1 MTNLADQRSI
11 TDDMRLI
18 QSSQDSLNRA
28 VALTGIDITTH
39 PGSLLVMSDLDNDEA
54 ALAHQLGELRRGGLA
69 QLLVVLTGWPARHT
83 LPARRHALERM
94 AFETGWRKHPSY
106 YLCVDYEDLH
116 EDACPQLVALE
127 RVPDTAWAAWPM
139 DKLRAE
145 RDLHMDMTREA
156 GERSDGHVIRYQLAA
171 ERIRPGDVVLDAASG
186 LGYGSHV
193 LAQLS
198 RCASVLGIDGSAY
211 AVDYGQQNF
220 AAVEPRLSFQQGYLP
235 DHLAGLADASFDV
248 IVSFETLE
256 HIENPVG
263 LLAEFS
269 RLLKPGGQI
278 IGSVPNDW
286 SDDTGKDPN
295 PHHLHVYTLDSLRQ
309 QFGAFFTRERLY
321 QQIASGCK
329 TRAAGHRWTP
339 LSRVL
344 REVPVETAMPPDSE
358 WWVMT
363 GSKPATRSARDLSDP
378 WYAALET
385 PWQNASGAAGP
396 IANGVVL
403 AMHCVPASIDPAIEA
418 FWEQCSAELAQH
430 GHSLVL
436 VSTTPVNS
444 TLLNVIDI
452 PYLLTDF
459 PQRYRLRPSAGQ
471 AVEEREVMDVAA
483 WYQCP
488 YDAARD
494 ALQVAREFWGQLLD
508 TLRPSAVL
516 GWQSLNP
523 TTRVL
528 RSLAREADIP
538 FWSAERGWVKNT
550 LMLDTGENNHLSEM
564 RTSLALGRLRER
576 CPPQAATLRQLSER
590 ARRATDLGRYSGPER
605 LSREALRARHT
616 IPGDAV
622 VLAFFNHGEPGLNA
636 LYQSALQDQ
645 HGVSAALLQ
654 ARFDGLCRVAQA
666 RGYWV
671 LVQEHP
677 FNILSGRTL
686 RLPAQANVVSVSE
699 NVGSVVD
706 AADHLLFTLAT
717 LQFEAAFLDKPF
729 GLLSRSALYRSGTP
743 PFVGDF
749 DSTEAFLDAVMDPAA
764 WPTRQDQLQQ
774 DIAFLYENLL
784 IDIDADGLNGSA
796 RRVSEHLAQFVRPV
810 DEGFHARVER
820 FVGLWSP
827 IA

>member
-1 MTNLADQRSI
+1 MTNLADQRAI
-11 TDDMRLI
+11 TDDMRRITPL
-18 QSSQDSLNRA
+18 QDRLSRA
-28 VALTGIDITTH
+28 AALTGIDISTH
-39 PGSLLVMSDLDNDEA
+39 PEALLMASDLGDDEA
-54 ALAHQLGELRRGGLA
+54 AVSQRLSELRQGGLH
-69 QLLVVLTGWPARHT
+69 QLLVVLTGWPTRHT
-83 LPARRHALERM
+83 LPGRRHALERL
-94 AFETGWRKHPSY
+94 AFETGWRKHPAY
-106 YLCVDYEDLH
+106 YLCVDYEDLQQ
-116 EDACPQLVALE
+116 DACPQLVALE
-127 RVPDTAWAAWPM
+127 RVPDAAWAAWPM
-139 DKLRAE
+139 DKLLAE

-171 ERIRPGDVVLDAASG
+171 ELIRPGDVVLDAASG

-220 AAVEPRLSFQQGYLP
+220 AAVAPSLSFQQGYLP
-235 DHLAGLADASFDV
+235 DHLVDLADASFDV

-339 LSRVL
+339 LPRVL
-344 REVPVETAMPPDSE
+344 REVPVETAIPPDSE

-363 GSKPATRSARDLSDP
+363 GSKPAARASRHLSDP

-385 PWQNASGAAGP
+385 PWQSASGAAAP

-403 AMHCVPASIDPAIEA
+403 AMHCVPASVDPAIEQ
-418 FWEQCSAELAQH
+418 FWERCSAELAQQ
-430 GHSLVL
+430 GQSLVL

-452 PYLLTDF
+452 PYLMTDF
-459 PQRYRLRPSAGQ
+459 PQRYRLRPSAGV
-471 AVEEREVMDVAA
+471 AVDEREVMDVAA

-488 YDAARD
+488 YETARD
-494 ALQVAREFWGQLLD
+494 ALRVAREFWGQLLD

-564 RTSLALGRLRER
+564 RTSLALGRLRDR
-576 CPPQAATLRQLSER
+576 CPPQPATLRKLGER
-590 ARRATDLGRYSGPER
+590 ARNATDLGRYSGPDR
-605 LSREALRARHT
+605 LSREALRARHG
-616 IPGDAV
+616 IPDNAMV
-622 VLAFFNHGEPGLNA
+622 WAFFNHGEPGLNA
-636 LYQSALQDQ
+636 LQQSALQDQ
-645 HGVSAALLQ
+645 HGLSAPLLQ
-654 ARFDGLCRVAQA
+654 ARFEEVCRVALA
-666 RGYWV
+666 RGVWV
-671 LVQEHP
+671 LIQEHP
-677 FNILSGRTL
+677 FNVLSGRTL
-686 RLPAQANVVSVSE
+686 RLPAQANVISVSE

-729 GLLSRSALYRSGTP
+729 GLLSRSALYRAGTP

-749 DSTEAFLDAVMDPAA
+749 DSTEAFLDAVVDHAA
-764 WPTRQDQLQQ
+764 WPARQHQLQQ
-774 DIAFLYENLL
+774 DIAFVYENLL
-784 IDIDADGLNGSA
+784 LDLDADGLTQSA
-796 RRVSEHLAQFVRPV
+796 RQVGEHLAQCVRPV
-810 DEGFHARVER
+810 DERFHARIER

-827 IA
+827 LA